1 MRIHRTP
8 DQRLPIQADASELF
22 TMLTLAEKE
31 LDNLM
36 EANTK
41 MAFEHNKLKREN
53 DALRKE
59 LDKLRAKLKR
69 YGLDPEI
76 KVEVK
81 IQ

>member
-53 DALRKE
+53 DELRKE
-59 LDKLRAKLKR
+59 MEKLKS
-69 YGLDPEI
+69 LLEADPIE
-76 KVEVK
+76 VEVNTK
-81 IQ
+81 